1 MGYVKEKEAESL
13 VRTVTKSLTAIDC
26 AANKVVKGYF
36 AFCLL
41 NAKLWRSSLGTYQA
55 HSTHRPAPEAKK
67 RWGPALGQP
76 SWGLGKGWSPSQGRN
91 SASSSQKFAHIK
103 RRKSVSP
110 NTERTKPQIK
120 KPHAEK
126 KSRTAILH
134 SKLNHRRASNLHAAN

>member
-1 MGYVKEKEAESL
+1 MRYVKEKEAESL

-26 AANKVVKGYF
+26 AAGQAGKGYF
-36 AFCLL
+36 ALQF
-41 NAKLWRSSLGTYQA
+41 SSAQHLQTRTQ
-55 HSTHRPAPEAKK
+55 TKK

-76 SWGLGKGWSPSQGRN
+76 SWGLGNGWSPSQGRN

-103 RRKSVSP
+103 KSKSVSP

-126 KSRTAILH
+126 KRRTSIIH
-134 SKLNHRRASNLHAAN
+134 NKQNNQRASILHAALTENSRP